1 MNSFQ
6 DINSLSTLLQD
17 SRDAETVAAKG
28 NTHTQHQPPMALG
41 TTLVRMGA
49 GGGGGADRAGG
60 AAAAGVE
67 TGARKQDAKATK
79 SIWAMED
86 IPTEDALA
94 CGTIDDRPCPRYE
107 ISYKQA
113 VGTEDT
119 FLGLGDKSPAS
130 ADCTHITIK
139 IHFPGSS
146 MKDLDLDVTKSRI
159 KAESKTHR
167 LFTYLPVTVDK
178 DKGNAKFDK
187 AKEVLTV
194 TLPIV
199 PDE

>member
-6 DINSLSTLLQD
+6 DISSLSTLLQE
-17 SRDAETVAAKG
+17 SRDAETQASKA
-28 NTHTQHQPPMALG
+28 NPQALQQPPMALG
-41 TTLVRMGA
+41 NTVVRLGGA
-49 GGGGGADRAGG
+49 GGGSGVAGG
-60 AAAAGVE
+60 KTVAPAAAA
-67 TGARKQDAKATK
+67 AAATTAK

-94 CGTIDDRPCPRYE
+94 CGGSDDRPCPRYE

-139 IHFPGSS
+139 IHFPGCA
-146 MKDLDLDVTKSRI
+146 MKDLDLDVTKNRI
-159 KAESKTHR
+159 KAESKTLR
-167 LFTYLPVTVDK
+167 LFTYLPVNVDK
-178 DKGNAKFDK
+178 DKGSAKFDK
-187 AKEVLTV
+187 AKEVLVV
-194 TLPIV
+194 TLPISL
-199 PDE
+199 DD